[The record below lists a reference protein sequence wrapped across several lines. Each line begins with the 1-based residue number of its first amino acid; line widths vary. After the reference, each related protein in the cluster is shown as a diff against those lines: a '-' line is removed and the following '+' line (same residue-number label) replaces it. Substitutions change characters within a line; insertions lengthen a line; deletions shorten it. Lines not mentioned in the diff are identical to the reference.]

1 MRDLLTVVALGLC
14 AASVV
19 AQDKPDQPP
28 SRKVVEATP
37 TTQKAEITAQTAT
50 GPLDF
55 TMPDIDGKD
64 VPLSK
69 YKGDVVLVVNV
80 ASQCGFT
87 PQYKGLEEVYKKYRE
102 RGLRILGF
110 PANNF
115 KAQEPGTN
123 QEIKAFCDKNFGVTF
138 DMFAKVSVKGDDTC
152 ELYRFLTAEAKAP
165 GHGGEIAWNFTKFLV
180 GRDGRVLQ
188 RFEPKVKPDDPA
200 VIKAIEEALGAKAP
214 AAKEP
219 AEKPSKS
226 ESPAKP

>member
-1 MRDLLTVVALGLC
+1 MKALLTVVALGFC

-28 SRKVVEATP
+28 SRKVVEAAP
-37 TTQKAEITAQTAT
+37 TTQKAGVTAQTAT

-55 TMPDIDGKD
+55 TMQDIDGKD
-64 VPLSK
+64 VPLGK
-69 YKGDVVLVVNV
+69 YNGDVVLLVNV
-80 ASQCGFT
+80 ASKCGFT
-87 PQYKGLEEVYKKYRE
+87 PQYKELEEVYQKYRE

-123 QEIKAFCDKNFGVTF
+123 QEIKAFCEKNFGVTF

-152 ELYRFLTAEAKAP
+152 ELYKFLTSEAKDP

-180 GRDGRVLQ
+180 GRDGHVIG

-200 VIKAIEEALGAKAP
+200 VIKAVEDALVAKAP
-214 AAKEP
+214 EARGG
-219 AEKPSKS
+219 AEESRKS
-226 ESPAKP
+226 GAPGKS

>member
-1 MRDLLTVVALGLC
+1 MKALLTVVALGFC

-19 AQDKPDQPP
+19 AQDRPDQPP

-37 TTQKAEITAQTAT
+37 TTQKAGVTAQTPT

-55 TMPDIDGKD
+55 TMQDIDGKD

-80 ASQCGFT
+80 ASKCGNT
-87 PQYKGLEEVYKKYRE
+87 PQYKDLQALHEKYAG

-115 KAQEPGTN
+115 KEQEPGTN
-123 QEIKAFCDKNFGVTF
+123 QEIKAFCEKNFGVTF

-152 ELYRFLTAEAKAP
+152 ALYKFLTSEAKDPA
-165 GHGGEIAWNFTKFLV
+165 HGGEIAWNFTKFLV

-200 VIKAIEEALGAKAP
+200 VIKAIEEALAAKAP
-214 AAKEP
+214 TAKES

-226 ESPAKP
+226 ESPTKP

>member
-1 MRDLLTVVALGLC
+1 MRALLTAVALGFC

-37 TTQKAEITAQTAT
+37 TTQKAGVTAQTAA

-55 TMPDIDGKD
+55 AMPDIDGKD

-69 YKGDVVLVVNV
+69 YKGQVVLIVNV
-80 ASQCGFT
+80 ASKCGNT
-87 PQYKGLEEVYKKYRE
+87 PQYKDLQALYEKYSS

-123 QEIKAFCDKNFGVTF
+123 QEIKAFCEKNFGVTF

-152 ELYRFLTAEAKAP
+152 ELYKFLTSEAKDP

-180 GRDGRVLQ
+180 GRDGKVLE
-188 RFEPKVKPDDPA
+188 RFEPKIKPDDPA
-200 VIKAIEEALGAKAP
+200 VIKAIEDALAVKVF
-214 AAKEP
+214 AANEP

-226 ESPAKP
+226 ESPTKP